1 MKNTKQHFQT
11 QDFQSKVQRII
22 ARAIIL
28 ASCLFASSVPAS
40 IVDLRIESIA
50 AIVNDDIIT
59 ALELD
64 KEIHNLKLELGQ
76 QGINLP
82 GDEILKKQVLERM
95 IIMRIQLQNATQRN
109 IRVDDEAVNATIENI
124 ANKNNMDLLRFKEAL
139 ESRGFNYTDYRERIR
154 NEMIIGQLQKQ
165 QVNNHII
172 ITEQEIDDFLAN
184 QALQG
189 SDEDEYR
196 LEHILVT
203 VPEAANSET
212 IQAAKQRAD
221 SILQRLKSGAEFA
234 QLAIAESDGQQA
246 LQGGDLGWR
255 KLVQIPTLFADTVR
269 TMQVGDVSD
278 LIRSPS
284 GYHIIRV
291 AEKRQPKKQ
300 MIIKQTKA
308 RHILILKK
316 DTDSANEAVTRLKQ
330 LKQRID
336 GGESFS
342 ELASAHSDDK
352 GSAANGGELGWVS
365 PGMLVPE
372 FEEKMDGLK
381 IGEVSEPFQTRY
393 GWHIVQVEDRRDFDN
408 TQRFARDQARE
419 ALIKRKIEPAIENWV
434 RRLRDE
440 SFVEVRL

>member
-1 MKNTKQHFQT
+1 MIPTKTMKPFT
-11 QDFQSKVQRII
+11 FQSTLLHI
-22 ARAIIL
+22 AIL
-28 ASCLFASSVPAS
+28 FSCLFGAPAFASL
-40 IVDLRIESIA
+40 VDVRIEAIA

-59 ALELD
+59 SLELE
-64 KEIHNLKLELGQ
+64 KELQNLKLELQQ
-76 QGINLP
+76 QGISVP
-82 GDEILKKQVLERM
+82 SDDVLKKQVLERM
-95 IIMRIQLQNATQRN
+95 IIMRIQLQSATQRN
-109 IRVDDEAVNATIENI
+109 IRVDDEAVNAAIENI
-124 ANKNNMDLLRFKEAL
+124 ADKNKMDLLNFKQAL

-154 NEMIIGQLQKQ
+154 SEMVIGQLQKQ

-189 SDEDEYR
+189 SDDDEYR
-196 LEHILVT
+196 LEHILIA
-203 VPEAANSET
+203 VPEAANAEV
-212 IQAAKQRAD
+212 IQAAKQHAE
-221 SILQRLKSGAEFA
+221 SILQRIKSGADFA

-255 KLVQIPTLFADTVR
+255 KLVQIPTLFADIVR
-269 TMQVGDVSD
+269 TMEVGGSSD

-291 AEKRQPKKQ
+291 AEKRHEKKQ

-308 RHILILKK
+308 RHILILRKEN
-316 DTDSANEAVTRLKQ
+316 DATNEALIRLKQ

-336 GGESFS
+336 SGESFA
-342 ELASAHSDDK
+342 ELAAAHSDDK
-352 GSAANGGELGWVS
+352 GSSSNGGELGWIS

-372 FEEKMDGLK
+372 FEEQLSTLQP
-381 IGEVSEPFQTRY
+381 GEISQPFLTRY
-393 GWHIVQVEDRRDFDN
+393 GWHIVQVEERRDFDN
-408 TQRFARDQARE
+408 TMRFERDQARE
-419 ALIKRKIEPAIENWV
+419 TLIKRKIEPAIENWV

>member
-1 MKNTKQHFQT
+1 MNQKAHTKLQMQRR
-11 QDFQSKVQRII
+11 QSLPVI
-22 ARAIIL
+22 AVFIL
-28 ASCLFASSVPAS
+28 LACLSAPSVMAS
-40 IVDLRIESIA
+40 IVDVRIESIA

-59 ALELD
+59 SLELE
-64 KEIHNLKLELGQ
+64 KEMQNLKLELGQ
-76 QGINLP
+76 QGMNFP
-82 GDEILKKQVLERM
+82 SDEILKKQVLERM
-95 IIMRIQLQNATQRN
+95 IIMRIQLQNAGHRN
-109 IRVDDEAVNATIENI
+109 IRVDDEAVNASIENI
-124 ANKNNMDLLRFKEAL
+124 AAKNKMDLLRFKEAL

-165 QVNNHII
+165 QVNNTII

-196 LEHILVT
+196 LEHILVA
-203 VPEAANSET
+203 VPEAANSEK

-221 SILQRLKSGAEFA
+221 SILQRLNSGADFA

-255 KLVQIPTLFADTVR
+255 KLIQIPTLFADLVR
-269 TMQVGDVSD
+269 TMKVGEHTD

-284 GYHIIRV
+284 GFHIIRV
-291 AEKRQPKKQ
+291 ADKRHEKKQ
-300 MIIKQTKA
+300 MIVKQTKA
-308 RHILILKK
+308 RHILITTKGPE
-316 DTDSANEAVTRLKQ
+316 SGNEAVTRLKQ

-336 GGESFS
+336 SGESFS
-342 ELASAHSDDK
+342 ELAAAHSDDK
-352 GSAANGGELGWVS
+352 GSAARGGELGWIS

-372 FEEKMDGLK
+372 FEEQMSNLQPGQ
-381 IGEVSEPFQTRY
+381 VSEPFQTRY
-393 GWHIVQVEDRRDFDN
+393 GWHIVQVEERRDFDN
-408 TQRFARDQARE
+408 TQRFEREQARE

-440 SFVEVRL
+440 SFVEVRI